1 VKVPFSSSI
10 RLALAISAVFVLLA
24 LLAGA
29 ATYTLQTRAMSSQL
43 ADDVKGLATGLAQI
57 AAQGDRQDLIEQTMA
72 LSGSVGDG
80 SLIAVFADAKSGEA
94 FGNATISAPV
104 PGARELAA
112 GHDVSLKQPIG
123 DPPDSYFAYGVSTPL
138 GNVLVGKDDGPLIE
152 NQRILL
158 TTMGWGLGIA
168 LILSI
173 LLAVA
178 IARFN
183 EGRIARIGRALDGVA
198 GGNFGARI
206 GPMGHDDL
214 GHLAAEVD
222 HTLDRL
228 GSGIEAIRQVSTD
241 VAHDL
246 RAPLGRLRIRLEP
259 LALSADLQEQAR
271 MEIGSALAEIDAI
284 SATFAAILRLARL
297 ESGAVKLA
305 TEEVDL
311 ALLLREVCDLFQSTA
326 EGRYTIALD
335 PPDGPLIHA
344 CDKELIT
351 QAVVNL
357 VHNSV
362 RHCPAPV
369 HIVMCVEADENE
381 VAISVADDGPG
392 ILPADRE
399 RVLKRFV
406 RLDTSRSASGTG
418 LGLSLVAAIAEL
430 HGGRIELNDNR
441 PGLKVTI
448 ALPSRKVEQS

>member
-1 VKVPFSSSI
+1 MKLPFSSSI

-29 ATYTLQTRAMSSQL
+29 ATYALQTRAMSGQL
-43 ADDVKGLATGLAQI
+43 AEDVKGLANGLAQI
-57 AAQGDRQDLIEQTMA
+57 ASQGDRQDLIEQTMA

-80 SLIAVFADAKSGEA
+80 SLIAVFTDATTGDS
-94 FGNATISAPV
+94 FGNATFRDPFT
-104 PGARELAA
+104 GARELAA
-112 GHDVSLKQPIG
+112 GSDVRLKQPAG
-123 DPPDSYFAYGVSTPL
+123 DPPDSYFAYGVATPL
-138 GNVLVGKDDGPLIE
+138 GTVLVGKDDGPLIE

-183 EGRIARIGRALDGVA
+183 EGRIARIGHALDGVA
-198 GGNFGARI
+198 GGDFSARI
-206 GPMGHDDL
+206 GPMGRDDL
-214 GHLAAEVD
+214 GHLASEVD

-228 GSGIEAIRQVSTD
+228 VSGIEAIRQVSTD

-259 LALSADLQEQAR
+259 LALSKDMPQQAR
-271 MEIGSALAEIDAI
+271 TEIGSALAEIDAI

-305 TEEVDL
+305 TEEFDL
-311 ALLLREVCDLFQSTA
+311 SLLLREVCDLFQSTA
-326 EGRYTIALD
+326 EGRYTVVLD
-335 PPDGPLIHA
+335 LPATPLTYA
-344 CDKELIT
+344 CDRELIT

-357 VHNSV
+357 AHNSV
-362 RHCPAPV
+362 SHCHAPV
-369 HIVMCVEADENE
+369 RIAISAEASANE

-392 ILPADRE
+392 IPPADRE

-406 RLDTSRSASGTG
+406 RLDTSRSTPGSG

-430 HGGRIELNDNR
+430 HGGRIEVLDNR
-441 PGLKVTI
+441 PGLKVAI
-448 ALPSRKVEQS
+448 RLPRG

>member
-1 VKVPFSSSI
+1 MKLPFSSSI

-29 ATYTLQTRAMSSQL
+29 ATYTLQTRAISGQL
-43 ADDVKGLATGLAQI
+43 AGDVKGLATGLAQI
-57 AAQGDRQDLIEQTMA
+57 ASQGDRQDLIEQTMA

-80 SLIAVFADAKSGEA
+80 SLIAVFTDAKSGEG
-94 FGNATISAPV
+94 FGNAAVGGATI
-104 PGARELAA
+104 GARELAA
-112 GHDVSLKQPIG
+112 GRDVRLKQPTG
-123 DPPDSYFAYGVSTPL
+123 NPPDSYFAYGVSTPL

-198 GGNFGARI
+198 GGDFGARI
-206 GPMGHDDL
+206 GPMGQDDL

-228 GSGIEAIRQVSTD
+228 VSGIEAIRQVSTD

-259 LALSADLQEQAR
+259 LALSPDLPEHAR
-271 MEIGSALAEIDAI
+271 TEVGSALAEIDAI

-297 ESGAVKLA
+297 ESGAVKLSA
-305 TEEVDL
+305 EKVDL
-311 ALLLREVCDLFQSTA
+311 VLLLREVCDLFQSTA
-326 EGRYTIALD
+326 EGGYTVALD
-335 PPDGPLIHA
+335 LPADPLTYA

-369 HIVMCVEADENE
+369 HIVMSVEAGADE

-392 ILPADRE
+392 IPPADRE

-406 RLDTSRSASGTG
+406 RLDTSRSTSGTG
-418 LGLSLVAAIAEL
+418 LGLSLVAAITEL
-430 HGGRIELNDNR
+430 HGGHLELLER
-441 PGLKVTI
+441 SPGLEVRLF
-448 ALPSRKVEQS
+448 LPLR

>member
-1 VKVPFSSSI
+1 MKLPFSSSI

-29 ATYTLQTRAMSSQL
+29 ATYALQTRAMSGQL
-43 ADDVKGLATGLAQI
+43 ADDVKGLANGLAQI
-57 AAQGDRQDLIEQTMA
+57 ASQGDRQDLIEQTMA

-80 SLIAVFADAKSGEA
+80 SLIAVFTDATSGEA

-104 PGARELAA
+104 TGARELSA
-112 GHDVSLKQPIG
+112 GLDVRLKQPMG
-123 DPPDSYFAYGVSTPL
+123 DPPDSYFAYGISTPL

-158 TTMGWGLGIA
+158 TAMGWGLGIA
-168 LILSI
+168 LIFSI

-198 GGNFGARI
+198 GGDFSARI

-228 GSGIEAIRQVSTD
+228 VSGIEAIRQVSTD

-259 LALSADLQEQAR
+259 LALSTEMPEQAR
-271 MEIGSALAEIDAI
+271 TEIGSTLVEIDAI

-297 ESGAVKLA
+297 ESGAVKL
-305 TEEVDL
+305 ESEGVDL
-311 ALLLREVCDLFQSTA
+311 ALLLHEVCDLFQSTA

-335 PPDGPLIHA
+335 LPADPLTYG

-369 HIVMCVEADENE
+369 HIVMCVEAGVNE
-381 VAISVADDGPG
+381 VAISVADNGPG
-392 ILPADRE
+392 IPSLDRE

-406 RLDTSRSASGTG
+406 RLDTSRSTPGTG

-430 HGGRIELNDNR
+430 HGGKIELNDNH

-448 ALPSRKVEQS
+448 SLPSRKVEQS